1 VLGFQNEG
9 RAAAERAMQESR
21 SPRVVLQSASVLA
34 LAGDEARALK
44 LPETL
49 HCRGL
54 SIPWFSMC
62 SAGGK
67 AIVELKRNQPAKA
80 IDLLDGA
87 MVYARADTGVLTRE
101 D

>member
-1 VLGFQNEG
+1 MKRVQDSARRAGLKEVAAAIEAQQGVYEAVLGFQNEG

-62 SAGGK
+62 K
-67 AIVELKRNQPAKA
+67 CRW
-80 IDLLDGA
+80 
-87 MVYARADTGVLTRE
+87 
-101 D
+101 